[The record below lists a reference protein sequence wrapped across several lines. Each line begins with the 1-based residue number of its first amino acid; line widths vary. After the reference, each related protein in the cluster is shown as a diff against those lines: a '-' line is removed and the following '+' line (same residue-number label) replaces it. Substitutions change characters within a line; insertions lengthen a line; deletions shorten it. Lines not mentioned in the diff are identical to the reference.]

1 MILAKVP
8 NFTPECLWIVGFV
21 YVGHSGATTNY
32 SRREAFASIQQALD
46 RVVPFDNNHPVLIF
60 GDWNT
65 DPQRLQRIVHSWGHG
80 LTVMQFSG
88 SQITRLSTVHGR
100 RHSSIDHFVCNAPA
114 RALLTSPRVDRQTAV
129 ADHFVICTS
138 IRAET
143 QGQPPVP
150 RAPIISRHH
159 CLKATDRIAT
169 SNYWDVLVD
178 GATDDTDTDTDIH
191 QLTSQFLESANAVA
205 DNLSLRLS
213 PPATRSNRRLLS
225 GATKR
230 AILASNTAR
239 QAFIAAATHTN
250 PDPVQC
256 NTLRDEWSRLKAA
269 ATQLERADGRKQ
281 WVKHADDLDRAVSD
295 GRTDLVFAAARAM
308 SGNSSRSAAV
318 TPLYNSN
325 GIVQYDPTSILRVMQ
340 CHYGSL
346 AADTT
351 GHSLDLQYWHDR
363 QPIQVSRD
371 TPLIRNSDILDQDF
385 SWNQIAATL
394 LQMSP
399 RKAPGDDGITTAFYQ
414 AALYMPANTQEGVP
428 PTPFARALLRVC
440 GQVFASATI
449 PRAWLCASIVSI
461 DKKDGD
467 PLNPGD
473 KRGIAL
479 INVGLKLVC
488 KVLQMR
494 IERFV
499 ETNNLLSYEQAGFR
513 KRKECVGQVVS
524 LVDIIQRRQNAG
536 LNTHVLFIDIRK
548 AFDTVPVGA
557 LLWKLQ
563 NMGFP
568 RRTLAFLKALYT
580 SSSARARAGSL
591 LSDPFPVQRG
601 VRQGCPLSGLLF
613 NLFINDILDGVAPI
627 TVPGLPRDTNPIRG
641 LMYADDVAVFADSE
655 QSLLAASTAVERWA
669 NQWEMQ
675 FGVAKCGI
683 ISFTGHLAPR
693 LDNPLDI
700 RLHGQLVSRVESYKY
715 LGVLIDSKLDHS
727 AWLKQKRSALE
738 HTISALHPVLANH
751 QLTVN
756 YRSRIF
762 SAVVMGKAYYGLELV
777 GGNKS
782 HLAPLQTTINKGIRL
797 FTGARLSTAIGP
809 LLVET
814 GIGSLL
820 TRSLVSRGQLV
831 RSQRWFW
838 SRRTKQL
845 YRNRYWLTP
854 QVRPKTVKQ
863 RHSFAL
869 METLQT
875 CGDSASLQKY
885 VTRQLLDTSGFFKDP
900 SFDQSRAHGTRYL
913 MLARMDAL
921 WTARKAI
928 QIGILVDTHPFSVDH
943 CILCDQQLL
952 STSIAHLVVECKQ
965 VTGHRIQ
972 SGLVPAIQ
980 KSRLRLLGRALDPGV
995 ENVYTWLRGGVL
1007 NGEADLDQR
1016 WLDGTVEHE
1025 SMGTRHDNRA
1035 LAARLADFLQ
1045 FIQKKT
1051 TNYSRREA
1059 FASIRQALDRVVPFD
1074 NNHPVLIFGDW
1085 NTDPQRLQRIVH
1097 SWGHGLTVMQFSGSQ
1112 ITRLSTVHGRRHSS
1126 IDHFVC
1132 NAPARALLTSPP
1144 TDRIATSNYWDVLA
1158 DGATDDTDTDT
1169 NIHQLTSQ
1177 FLESANAVADN
1188 LSLRLS
1194 PPATRFNRRL
1204 LSGATKRAILA
1215 SNTARQA
1222 FIAVAT
1228 HTNPDP
1234 VHCSTLRD
1242 EWSRLKATATQLER
1256 VDGRK
1261 QWVKHADNLDRAV
1274 SDGRTDLVFAAARAM
1289 SGNSSR
1295 SAAVTPL
1302 YTSDGIV
1309 QYDPTSILRVMQ
1321 GHYGSLAADT
1331 TGHSLDLQYWHD
1343 RQPIQASPNTPTIR
1357 NSEIL
1362 DQDFSWNQIA
1372 AALLQMSPRKAP
1384 GDDGITTAFYQAALY
1399 MPANT
1404 QEGVPPTPFAR
1415 ALLRV
1420 CGQVFASATIPR
1432 AWLCASIVSIDKKD
1446 GDPLNPGDKRGIAL
1460 INVGLKLVCKVLQMR
1475 IERFVET
1482 KNLLSYEQAGFRKR
1496 KECVGQVV
1504 SLVDIIQ
1511 RRQNAGLNTHV
1522 LFIDIRKAFDTVPVG
1537 ALLWKLQNMGFPRR
1551 TLAFLKALYTS
1562 SSARARAGSLLS
1574 DPFPVQRGVRQGCP
1588 LSGLLFN
1595 LFINDILDGVAP
1607 ITVPGL
1613 PRDTNP
1619 IRGLMY
1625 ADDVAVFADSEQ
1637 SLLAASTAVEQW
1649 ANQWE
1654 MQFGVAKCGIIS
1666 FTGHLAPRL
1675 DNPLDIRLHGQLVS
1689 RVESYKYLGVLI
1701 DSKLDHSAWLKQKR
1715 SALEHTISA
1724 LHPVLANHQL
1734 TVNYRSRIFSAVVM
1748 GKAYYGLE
1756 LVGGNKSHLA
1766 PLQTTI
1772 NKGIRLFTGAR
1783 LSTAIGP
1790 LLVETGIDS
1799 LLTRSLVSR
1808 VRLLE
1813 RSVTKRTPINAI
1825 CSGTDNDVFTLNVQG
1840 QLVRSQRWFLVS
1852 SDQTAV
1858 QEQILAD
1865 TTSQTKDSQAT
1876 TLVCI
1881 DGNSTNMW
1889 GLCIAPKL
1897 IHCILCNRQ
1906 LLSTSIAH
1914 LVVECEQVTGHRIQ
1928 SGLVPAIQKS
1938 RLRLLGR
1945 ALDPGVENVYTWLRG
1960 EVLNGEADL
1969 DQRWL
1974 DGTVEHESMGTRH
1987 DNRALAA
1994 RLADFLQVAYRQ
2006 YQSIL
2011 WKYHRDRLVE
2021 VG

>member
-1 MILAKVP
+1 
-8 NFTPECLWIVGFV
+8 
-21 YVGHSGATTNY
+21 
-32 SRREAFASIQQALD
+32 
-46 RVVPFDNNHPVLIF
+46 
-60 GDWNT
+60 
-65 DPQRLQRIVHSWGHG
+65 
-80 LTVMQFSG
+80 MQFSG

-114 RALLTSPRVDRQTAV
+114 RALLTSPVWTDRQQWPTTLSFAHPFEQRLKDNPLSLV
-129 ADHFVICTS
+129 LQQYHDI
-138 IRAET
+138 
-143 QGQPPVP
+143 
-150 RAPIISRHH
+150 H
-159 CLKATDRIAT
+159 CLEATDRIAT
-169 SNYWDVLVD
+169 SNYWDVLAD
-178 GATDDTDTDTDIH
+178 GATYDIDTDTDTDIH
-191 QLTSQFLESANAVA
+191 QLTF
-205 DNLSLRLS
+205 
-213 PPATRSNRRLLS
+213 
-225 GATKR
+225 
-230 AILASNTAR
+230 
-239 QAFIAAATHTN
+239 
-250 PDPVQC
+250 QC

-269 ATQLERADGRKQ
+269 ATQLERVDGRKQ
-281 WVKHADDLDRAVSD
+281 WVKHADNLDRAVSD

-318 TPLYNSN
+318 TPLYNSD

-340 CHYGSL
+340 GHYGSL

-351 GHSLDLQYWHDR
+351 GHSLDLQYGM
-363 QPIQVSRD
+363 I
-371 TPLIRNSDILDQDF
+371 
-385 SWNQIAATL
+385 IAAAL

-513 KRKECVGQVVS
+513 KREECVGQVVS

-536 LNTHVLFIDIRK
+536 LNTH
-548 AFDTVPVGA
+548 
-557 LLWKLQ
+557 
-563 NMGFP
+563 
-568 RRTLAFLKALYT
+568 ALYT

-655 QSLLAASTAVERWA
+655 QSLLSVSTAVEQWA

-683 ISFTGHLAPR
+683 ISFNGHLAPR

-814 GIGSLL
+814 GIGSFL
-820 TRSLVSRGQLV
+820 TRSLVSRVRLLERSVTKRTPINAICSGTDNDVFTLNVQGQLV

-952 STSIAHLVVECKQ
+952 STSIAHLVVECEQ

-1007 NGEADLDQR
+1007 NG
-1016 WLDGTVEHE
+1016 
-1025 SMGTRHDNRA
+1025 
-1035 LAARLADFLQ
+1035 
-1045 FIQKKT
+1045 K
-1051 TNYSRREA
+1051 
-1059 FASIRQALDRVVPFD
+1059 
-1074 NNHPVLIFGDW
+1074 
-1085 NTDPQRLQRIVH
+1085 
-1097 SWGHGLTVMQFSGSQ
+1097 
-1112 ITRLSTVHGRRHSS
+1112 
-1126 IDHFVC
+1126 
-1132 NAPARALLTSPP
+1132 
-1144 TDRIATSNYWDVLA
+1144 
-1158 DGATDDTDTDT
+1158 
-1169 NIHQLTSQ
+1169 
-1177 FLESANAVADN
+1177 
-1188 LSLRLS
+1188 
-1194 PPATRFNRRL
+1194 
-1204 LSGATKRAILA
+1204 
-1215 SNTARQA
+1215 
-1222 FIAVAT
+1222 
-1228 HTNPDP
+1228 
-1234 VHCSTLRD
+1234 
-1242 EWSRLKATATQLER
+1242 
-1256 VDGRK
+1256 
-1261 QWVKHADNLDRAV
+1261 
-1274 SDGRTDLVFAAARAM
+1274 
-1289 SGNSSR
+1289 
-1295 SAAVTPL
+1295 
-1302 YTSDGIV
+1302 
-1309 QYDPTSILRVMQ
+1309 
-1321 GHYGSLAADT
+1321 
-1331 TGHSLDLQYWHD
+1331 
-1343 RQPIQASPNTPTIR
+1343 
-1357 NSEIL
+1357 
-1362 DQDFSWNQIA
+1362 
-1372 AALLQMSPRKAP
+1372 
-1384 GDDGITTAFYQAALY
+1384 
-1399 MPANT
+1399 
-1404 QEGVPPTPFAR
+1404 
-1415 ALLRV
+1415 
-1420 CGQVFASATIPR
+1420 
-1432 AWLCASIVSIDKKD
+1432 
-1446 GDPLNPGDKRGIAL
+1446 
-1460 INVGLKLVCKVLQMR
+1460 
-1475 IERFVET
+1475 
-1482 KNLLSYEQAGFRKR
+1482 
-1496 KECVGQVV
+1496 
-1504 SLVDIIQ
+1504 
-1511 RRQNAGLNTHV
+1511 
-1522 LFIDIRKAFDTVPVG
+1522 
-1537 ALLWKLQNMGFPRR
+1537 
-1551 TLAFLKALYTS
+1551 
-1562 SSARARAGSLLS
+1562 
-1574 DPFPVQRGVRQGCP
+1574 
-1588 LSGLLFN
+1588 
-1595 LFINDILDGVAP
+1595 
-1607 ITVPGL
+1607 
-1613 PRDTNP
+1613 
-1619 IRGLMY
+1619 
-1625 ADDVAVFADSEQ
+1625 
-1637 SLLAASTAVEQW
+1637 
-1649 ANQWE
+1649 
-1654 MQFGVAKCGIIS
+1654 
-1666 FTGHLAPRL
+1666 
-1675 DNPLDIRLHGQLVS
+1675 
-1689 RVESYKYLGVLI
+1689 
-1701 DSKLDHSAWLKQKR
+1701 
-1715 SALEHTISA
+1715 
-1724 LHPVLANHQL
+1724 
-1734 TVNYRSRIFSAVVM
+1734 
-1748 GKAYYGLE
+1748 
-1756 LVGGNKSHLA
+1756 
-1766 PLQTTI
+1766 
-1772 NKGIRLFTGAR
+1772 
-1783 LSTAIGP
+1783 
-1790 LLVETGIDS
+1790 
-1799 LLTRSLVSR
+1799 
-1808 VRLLE
+1808 
-1813 RSVTKRTPINAI
+1813 
-1825 CSGTDNDVFTLNVQG
+1825 
-1840 QLVRSQRWFLVS
+1840 
-1852 SDQTAV
+1852 
-1858 QEQILAD
+1858 
-1865 TTSQTKDSQAT
+1865 
-1876 TLVCI
+1876 
-1881 DGNSTNMW
+1881 
-1889 GLCIAPKL
+1889 
-1897 IHCILCNRQ
+1897 
-1906 LLSTSIAH
+1906 
-1914 LVVECEQVTGHRIQ
+1914 
-1928 SGLVPAIQKS
+1928 
-1938 RLRLLGR
+1938 
-1945 ALDPGVENVYTWLRG
+1945 
-1960 EVLNGEADL
+1960 ADL

-2006 YQSIL
+2006 YQSTL

>member
-1 MILAKVP
+1 MQGHPLRTLDFADAVKKRPTHQQLVERQPEFRKAGAAAWLALKRETSVPAHSAPKVELSSGLRLIYASGFPYAKPGDLRKAMQGARIRTSAVRDIRWISRQVVQLLVDADYVSAFTRIITSLDATIVKSFKAWDSSSPKQQTRISSLLFCRLLQRRSRPSNAVLMSKPGTSFRSLLASIGGKTLEAATAEATKIRVQTPDFSISTLETVPKESLPVKKATDKEPAAPAVDPPSDTAAEVTPAIQDDGVTPTVTPIADVEMCLTIITSTTFSIYGLAAVSITYLRSILAPILGHQMEHVSKIDRRTTKHGARFRITVPEDRQRNIIQRLERQSKQTHWRIRQNYRHRRPDQPRPTAPPPPLSRQILAVNVANISNKRPAIRHIVRNTRLWAISETCITSSKFRFTVPGFDVIQHPATGPGRRGIALGIPSCFGGHEHGSAVGTMILAK
-8 NFTPECLWIVGFV
+8 
-21 YVGHSGATTNY
+21 
-32 SRREAFASIQQALD
+32 
-46 RVVPFDNNHPVLIF
+46 
-60 GDWNT
+60 
-65 DPQRLQRIVHSWGHG
+65 RLQRIVHSWGHG

-129 ADHFVICTS
+129 ADHFVIRTS
-138 IRAET
+138 IRAEA
-143 QGQPPVP
+143 QGQPPAP
-150 RAPIISRHH
+150 RAPTISRHH
-159 CLKATDRIAT
+159 CLEATDRIAT
-169 SNYWDVLVD
+169 SNYWDVLAD

-225 GATKR
+225 GTTKR

-239 QAFIAAATHTN
+239 QAFIAAATNTN

-269 ATQLERADGRKQ
+269 ATQLERVDGRKQ
-281 WVKHADDLDRAVSD
+281 WVKHADNLDRAVSD
-295 GRTDLVFAAARAM
+295 GRTDLVFSAARAM

-318 TPLYNSN
+318 TPLYNSD

-340 CHYGSL
+340 AYSSL
-346 AADTT
+346 
-351 GHSLDLQYWHDR
+351 SN
-363 QPIQVSRD
+363 
-371 TPLIRNSDILDQDF
+371 TPTIRNSDILDQDF
-385 SWNQIAATL
+385 SWNQIAAAL

-513 KRKECVGQVVS
+513 KREECVGQVVS

-548 AFDTVPVGA
+548 AFDTVPSWCTVMEAAEHGIPSSYSC
-557 LLWKLQ
+557 LSQGIVHILIC
-563 NMGFP
+563 
-568 RRTLAFLKALYT
+568 
-580 SSSARARAGSL
+580 SSSGR
-591 LSDPFPVQRG
+591 
-601 VRQGCPLSGLLF
+601 
-613 NLFINDILDGVAPI
+613 I
-627 TVPGLPRDTNPIRG
+627 TVIGPIPIPGLPRDTNPIRG

-655 QSLLAASTAVERWA
+655 QSLLAASTAIEQWA

-820 TRSLVSRGQLV
+820 TRSLVSRVRLLERSVTKRTPINAICSGTDNDVFTLNVQGQLV

-869 METLQT
+869 METLRT

-952 STSIAHLVVECKQ
+952 STSIAHLVVECEQ

-1045 FIQKKT
+1045 
-1051 TNYSRREA
+1051 
-1059 FASIRQALDRVVPFD
+1059 
-1074 NNHPVLIFGDW
+1074 
-1085 NTDPQRLQRIVH
+1085 
-1097 SWGHGLTVMQFSGSQ
+1097 
-1112 ITRLSTVHGRRHSS
+1112 
-1126 IDHFVC
+1126 
-1132 NAPARALLTSPP
+1132 
-1144 TDRIATSNYWDVLA
+1144 
-1158 DGATDDTDTDT
+1158 
-1169 NIHQLTSQ
+1169 
-1177 FLESANAVADN
+1177 
-1188 LSLRLS
+1188 
-1194 PPATRFNRRL
+1194 
-1204 LSGATKRAILA
+1204 
-1215 SNTARQA
+1215 
-1222 FIAVAT
+1222 
-1228 HTNPDP
+1228 
-1234 VHCSTLRD
+1234 
-1242 EWSRLKATATQLER
+1242 
-1256 VDGRK
+1256 
-1261 QWVKHADNLDRAV
+1261 
-1274 SDGRTDLVFAAARAM
+1274 
-1289 SGNSSR
+1289 
-1295 SAAVTPL
+1295 
-1302 YTSDGIV
+1302 
-1309 QYDPTSILRVMQ
+1309 
-1321 GHYGSLAADT
+1321 
-1331 TGHSLDLQYWHD
+1331 
-1343 RQPIQASPNTPTIR
+1343 
-1357 NSEIL
+1357 
-1362 DQDFSWNQIA
+1362 
-1372 AALLQMSPRKAP
+1372 
-1384 GDDGITTAFYQAALY
+1384 
-1399 MPANT
+1399 
-1404 QEGVPPTPFAR
+1404 
-1415 ALLRV
+1415 
-1420 CGQVFASATIPR
+1420 
-1432 AWLCASIVSIDKKD
+1432 
-1446 GDPLNPGDKRGIAL
+1446 
-1460 INVGLKLVCKVLQMR
+1460 
-1475 IERFVET
+1475 
-1482 KNLLSYEQAGFRKR
+1482 
-1496 KECVGQVV
+1496 
-1504 SLVDIIQ
+1504 
-1511 RRQNAGLNTHV
+1511 
-1522 LFIDIRKAFDTVPVG
+1522 
-1537 ALLWKLQNMGFPRR
+1537 
-1551 TLAFLKALYTS
+1551 
-1562 SSARARAGSLLS
+1562 
-1574 DPFPVQRGVRQGCP
+1574 
-1588 LSGLLFN
+1588 
-1595 LFINDILDGVAP
+1595 
-1607 ITVPGL
+1607 
-1613 PRDTNP
+1613 
-1619 IRGLMY
+1619 
-1625 ADDVAVFADSEQ
+1625 
-1637 SLLAASTAVEQW
+1637 
-1649 ANQWE
+1649 
-1654 MQFGVAKCGIIS
+1654 
-1666 FTGHLAPRL
+1666 
-1675 DNPLDIRLHGQLVS
+1675 
-1689 RVESYKYLGVLI
+1689 
-1701 DSKLDHSAWLKQKR
+1701 
-1715 SALEHTISA
+1715 
-1724 LHPVLANHQL
+1724 
-1734 TVNYRSRIFSAVVM
+1734 
-1748 GKAYYGLE
+1748 
-1756 LVGGNKSHLA
+1756 
-1766 PLQTTI
+1766 
-1772 NKGIRLFTGAR
+1772 
-1783 LSTAIGP
+1783 
-1790 LLVETGIDS
+1790 
-1799 LLTRSLVSR
+1799 
-1808 VRLLE
+1808 
-1813 RSVTKRTPINAI
+1813 
-1825 CSGTDNDVFTLNVQG
+1825 
-1840 QLVRSQRWFLVS
+1840 
-1852 SDQTAV
+1852 
-1858 QEQILAD
+1858 
-1865 TTSQTKDSQAT
+1865 
-1876 TLVCI
+1876 
-1881 DGNSTNMW
+1881 
-1889 GLCIAPKL
+1889 
-1897 IHCILCNRQ
+1897 
-1906 LLSTSIAH
+1906 
-1914 LVVECEQVTGHRIQ
+1914 
-1928 SGLVPAIQKS
+1928 
-1938 RLRLLGR
+1938 
-1945 ALDPGVENVYTWLRG
+1945 
-1960 EVLNGEADL
+1960 
-1969 DQRWL
+1969 
-1974 DGTVEHESMGTRH
+1974 
-1987 DNRALAA
+1987 
-1994 RLADFLQVAYRQ
+1994 VAYRQ
-2006 YQSIL
+2006 YQSTL

>member
-1 MILAKVP
+1 MANSDISVSSVDHRQEPSPSTTFSIYGLAAVSITYLRSILAPILGHQMEHVSKIDRRTTKYGARFRITVPEDRQRNIIQRLERQSKQTHWRIRQNYRHRRPDQPRPTAPPPPLSRQILAVNVANISNKRPAIRHIVRNTRLWAISETCITSSKFRFTVPGFDVIQHPATGPGRRGIALGIPSCFGGHEHGSAVGTMILAK
-8 NFTPECLWIVGFV
+8 
-21 YVGHSGATTNY
+21 
-32 SRREAFASIQQALD
+32 
-46 RVVPFDNNHPVLIF
+46 
-60 GDWNT
+60 
-65 DPQRLQRIVHSWGHG
+65 
-80 LTVMQFSG
+80 
-88 SQITRLSTVHGR
+88 ITRLSTVHGR

-129 ADHFVICTS
+129 ADHFVIRTS
-138 IRAET
+138 IRAEA

-150 RAPIISRHH
+150 RAPTISRHH
-159 CLKATDRIAT
+159 CLEATDRIAT
-169 SNYWDVLVD
+169 SNYWDVLADV
-178 GATDDTDTDTDIH
+178 ATDNTDTDTDIH

-225 GATKR
+225 GTTKR

-281 WVKHADDLDRAVSD
+281 WVKHADNLDRAVSD
-295 GRTDLVFAAARAM
+295 GRTDLVFSAARAM

-318 TPLYNSN
+318 TPLYNSD

-340 CHYGSL
+340 AYSSPL
-346 AADTT
+346 N
-351 GHSLDLQYWHDR
+351 
-363 QPIQVSRD
+363 
-371 TPLIRNSDILDQDF
+371 TPTIRNSDILDQDF
-385 SWNQIAATL
+385 SWNQIAAAL

-513 KRKECVGQVVS
+513 KREECVGQVVS

-655 QSLLAASTAVERWA
+655 QSLLAASTAIEQWA

-820 TRSLVSRGQLV
+820 TRSLVSRVRLLERSVTKRTPINAICSGTDNDVFTLNVQGQLV

-869 METLQT
+869 METLRT

-952 STSIAHLVVECKQ
+952 STSIAHLVVECEQ

-1045 FIQKKT
+1045 
-1051 TNYSRREA
+1051 
-1059 FASIRQALDRVVPFD
+1059 
-1074 NNHPVLIFGDW
+1074 
-1085 NTDPQRLQRIVH
+1085 
-1097 SWGHGLTVMQFSGSQ
+1097 
-1112 ITRLSTVHGRRHSS
+1112 
-1126 IDHFVC
+1126 
-1132 NAPARALLTSPP
+1132 
-1144 TDRIATSNYWDVLA
+1144 
-1158 DGATDDTDTDT
+1158 
-1169 NIHQLTSQ
+1169 
-1177 FLESANAVADN
+1177 
-1188 LSLRLS
+1188 
-1194 PPATRFNRRL
+1194 
-1204 LSGATKRAILA
+1204 
-1215 SNTARQA
+1215 
-1222 FIAVAT
+1222 
-1228 HTNPDP
+1228 
-1234 VHCSTLRD
+1234 
-1242 EWSRLKATATQLER
+1242 
-1256 VDGRK
+1256 
-1261 QWVKHADNLDRAV
+1261 
-1274 SDGRTDLVFAAARAM
+1274 
-1289 SGNSSR
+1289 
-1295 SAAVTPL
+1295 
-1302 YTSDGIV
+1302 
-1309 QYDPTSILRVMQ
+1309 
-1321 GHYGSLAADT
+1321 
-1331 TGHSLDLQYWHD
+1331 
-1343 RQPIQASPNTPTIR
+1343 
-1357 NSEIL
+1357 
-1362 DQDFSWNQIA
+1362 
-1372 AALLQMSPRKAP
+1372 
-1384 GDDGITTAFYQAALY
+1384 
-1399 MPANT
+1399 
-1404 QEGVPPTPFAR
+1404 
-1415 ALLRV
+1415 
-1420 CGQVFASATIPR
+1420 
-1432 AWLCASIVSIDKKD
+1432 
-1446 GDPLNPGDKRGIAL
+1446 
-1460 INVGLKLVCKVLQMR
+1460 
-1475 IERFVET
+1475 
-1482 KNLLSYEQAGFRKR
+1482 
-1496 KECVGQVV
+1496 
-1504 SLVDIIQ
+1504 
-1511 RRQNAGLNTHV
+1511 
-1522 LFIDIRKAFDTVPVG
+1522 
-1537 ALLWKLQNMGFPRR
+1537 
-1551 TLAFLKALYTS
+1551 
-1562 SSARARAGSLLS
+1562 
-1574 DPFPVQRGVRQGCP
+1574 
-1588 LSGLLFN
+1588 
-1595 LFINDILDGVAP
+1595 
-1607 ITVPGL
+1607 
-1613 PRDTNP
+1613 
-1619 IRGLMY
+1619 
-1625 ADDVAVFADSEQ
+1625 
-1637 SLLAASTAVEQW
+1637 
-1649 ANQWE
+1649 
-1654 MQFGVAKCGIIS
+1654 
-1666 FTGHLAPRL
+1666 
-1675 DNPLDIRLHGQLVS
+1675 
-1689 RVESYKYLGVLI
+1689 
-1701 DSKLDHSAWLKQKR
+1701 
-1715 SALEHTISA
+1715 
-1724 LHPVLANHQL
+1724 
-1734 TVNYRSRIFSAVVM
+1734 
-1748 GKAYYGLE
+1748 
-1756 LVGGNKSHLA
+1756 
-1766 PLQTTI
+1766 
-1772 NKGIRLFTGAR
+1772 
-1783 LSTAIGP
+1783 
-1790 LLVETGIDS
+1790 
-1799 LLTRSLVSR
+1799 
-1808 VRLLE
+1808 
-1813 RSVTKRTPINAI
+1813 
-1825 CSGTDNDVFTLNVQG
+1825 
-1840 QLVRSQRWFLVS
+1840 
-1852 SDQTAV
+1852 
-1858 QEQILAD
+1858 
-1865 TTSQTKDSQAT
+1865 
-1876 TLVCI
+1876 
-1881 DGNSTNMW
+1881 
-1889 GLCIAPKL
+1889 
-1897 IHCILCNRQ
+1897 
-1906 LLSTSIAH
+1906 
-1914 LVVECEQVTGHRIQ
+1914 
-1928 SGLVPAIQKS
+1928 
-1938 RLRLLGR
+1938 
-1945 ALDPGVENVYTWLRG
+1945 
-1960 EVLNGEADL
+1960 
-1969 DQRWL
+1969 
-1974 DGTVEHESMGTRH
+1974 
-1987 DNRALAA
+1987 
-1994 RLADFLQVAYRQ
+1994 VAYRQ
-2006 YQSIL
+2006 YQSTL

>member
-1 MILAKVP
+1 MANSDISVPSVDHRQEPSTSTTFSIYGLAAVSISYLRSILAPILGHQMEHVSKIDRRTTKHGARFRITVPEDRQRNIIQRLERQSKQTHWRIRQNYRHRRPDQPRPTAPPPPLSRQILAVNVANISNKRPAIRHIVRNTRLWAISETCITSSKFRFTVPGFDVIQHPATGPGRRGIALGIPSCFGGHEHGSAVGTMILAKVP
-8 NFTPECLWIVGFV
+8 NFTPECLWIVGSV

-32 SRREAFASIQQALD
+32 SRREAFASIRQALD

-129 ADHFVICTS
+129 ADHFVIRTS
-138 IRAET
+138 IRAEA
-143 QGQPPVP
+143 QGQPP
-150 RAPIISRHH
+150 APH
-159 CLKATDRIAT
+159 
-169 SNYWDVLVD
+169 

-225 GATKR
+225 GTTKR

-269 ATQLERADGRKQ
+269 ATQLERVDGRKQ
-281 WVKHADDLDRAVSD
+281 WVKHADNLDRAVSD
-295 GRTDLVFAAARAM
+295 GRTDLVFSAARAM

-318 TPLYNSN
+318 TPLYNSD

-340 CHYGSL
+340 GHYGSL

-363 QPIQVSRD
+363 QPIQASRD
-371 TPLIRNSDILDQDF
+371 TPTIRNSDILDQDF
-385 SWNQIAATL
+385 SWNQIAAAL

-414 AALYMPANTQEGVP
+414 AALYMPADTQEGVP
-428 PTPFARALLRVC
+428 PTPFARALLRIC

-513 KRKECVGQVVS
+513 KREECVGQVVS

-568 RRTLAFLKALYT
+568 RRTLSFLKALYT
-580 SSSARARAGSL
+580 SSSARARA
-591 LSDPFPVQRG
+591 
-601 VRQGCPLSGLLF
+601 
-613 NLFINDILDGVAPI
+613 
-627 TVPGLPRDTNPIRG
+627 VPGLPRDTNPIRG

-655 QSLLAASTAVERWA
+655 QSLLAASTAIEQWA

-693 LDNPLDI
+693 LDSPLDI

-715 LGVLIDSKLDHS
+715 L
-727 AWLKQKRSALE
+727 
-738 HTISALHPVLANH
+738 
-751 QLTVN
+751 
-756 YRSRIF
+756 
-762 SAVVMGKAYYGLELV
+762 VVMGKAYYGLELV

-820 TRSLVSRGQLV
+820 TRSLVSRVRLLERSVTKRTPINAICSGTDNDVFTLNVQGQLV

-869 METLQT
+869 METLRT

-885 VTRQLLDTSGFFKDP
+885 VTRQLLDTSGFFKDS

-952 STSIAHLVVECKQ
+952 STSIAHLVVECEQ

-1007 NGEADLDQR
+1007 NGEADLDQ
-1016 WLDGTVEHE
+1016 
-1025 SMGTRHDNRA
+1025 
-1035 LAARLADFLQ
+1035 Q
-1045 FIQKKT
+1045 
-1051 TNYSRREA
+1051 
-1059 FASIRQALDRVVPFD
+1059 
-1074 NNHPVLIFGDW
+1074 
-1085 NTDPQRLQRIVH
+1085 
-1097 SWGHGLTVMQFSGSQ
+1097 
-1112 ITRLSTVHGRRHSS
+1112 
-1126 IDHFVC
+1126 
-1132 NAPARALLTSPP
+1132 
-1144 TDRIATSNYWDVLA
+1144 
-1158 DGATDDTDTDT
+1158 
-1169 NIHQLTSQ
+1169 
-1177 FLESANAVADN
+1177 
-1188 LSLRLS
+1188 
-1194 PPATRFNRRL
+1194 
-1204 LSGATKRAILA
+1204 
-1215 SNTARQA
+1215 
-1222 FIAVAT
+1222 
-1228 HTNPDP
+1228 
-1234 VHCSTLRD
+1234 
-1242 EWSRLKATATQLER
+1242 
-1256 VDGRK
+1256 
-1261 QWVKHADNLDRAV
+1261 
-1274 SDGRTDLVFAAARAM
+1274 
-1289 SGNSSR
+1289 
-1295 SAAVTPL
+1295 
-1302 YTSDGIV
+1302 
-1309 QYDPTSILRVMQ
+1309 
-1321 GHYGSLAADT
+1321 
-1331 TGHSLDLQYWHD
+1331 
-1343 RQPIQASPNTPTIR
+1343 
-1357 NSEIL
+1357 
-1362 DQDFSWNQIA
+1362 
-1372 AALLQMSPRKAP
+1372 
-1384 GDDGITTAFYQAALY
+1384 
-1399 MPANT
+1399 
-1404 QEGVPPTPFAR
+1404 
-1415 ALLRV
+1415 
-1420 CGQVFASATIPR
+1420 
-1432 AWLCASIVSIDKKD
+1432 
-1446 GDPLNPGDKRGIAL
+1446 
-1460 INVGLKLVCKVLQMR
+1460 
-1475 IERFVET
+1475 
-1482 KNLLSYEQAGFRKR
+1482 
-1496 KECVGQVV
+1496 
-1504 SLVDIIQ
+1504 
-1511 RRQNAGLNTHV
+1511 
-1522 LFIDIRKAFDTVPVG
+1522 
-1537 ALLWKLQNMGFPRR
+1537 
-1551 TLAFLKALYTS
+1551 
-1562 SSARARAGSLLS
+1562 
-1574 DPFPVQRGVRQGCP
+1574 
-1588 LSGLLFN
+1588 
-1595 LFINDILDGVAP
+1595 
-1607 ITVPGL
+1607 
-1613 PRDTNP
+1613 
-1619 IRGLMY
+1619 
-1625 ADDVAVFADSEQ
+1625 
-1637 SLLAASTAVEQW
+1637 
-1649 ANQWE
+1649 
-1654 MQFGVAKCGIIS
+1654 
-1666 FTGHLAPRL
+1666 
-1675 DNPLDIRLHGQLVS
+1675 
-1689 RVESYKYLGVLI
+1689 
-1701 DSKLDHSAWLKQKR
+1701 
-1715 SALEHTISA
+1715 
-1724 LHPVLANHQL
+1724 
-1734 TVNYRSRIFSAVVM
+1734 
-1748 GKAYYGLE
+1748 
-1756 LVGGNKSHLA
+1756 
-1766 PLQTTI
+1766 
-1772 NKGIRLFTGAR
+1772 
-1783 LSTAIGP
+1783 
-1790 LLVETGIDS
+1790 
-1799 LLTRSLVSR
+1799 
-1808 VRLLE
+1808 
-1813 RSVTKRTPINAI
+1813 
-1825 CSGTDNDVFTLNVQG
+1825 
-1840 QLVRSQRWFLVS
+1840 
-1852 SDQTAV
+1852 
-1858 QEQILAD
+1858 
-1865 TTSQTKDSQAT
+1865 
-1876 TLVCI
+1876 
-1881 DGNSTNMW
+1881 
-1889 GLCIAPKL
+1889 
-1897 IHCILCNRQ
+1897 
-1906 LLSTSIAH
+1906 
-1914 LVVECEQVTGHRIQ
+1914 
-1928 SGLVPAIQKS
+1928 
-1938 RLRLLGR
+1938 
-1945 ALDPGVENVYTWLRG
+1945 
-1960 EVLNGEADL
+1960 
-1969 DQRWL
+1969 WL

-2006 YQSIL
+2006 YQSTL